1 MNVEQFPDRIIKIEN
16 QNFLYF
22 GGTSYLGLPSNKAF
36 QKLLIQNI
44 KKWGTSYGSSRNAN
58 IQLLA
63 YENCEKYLAKYI
75 QSQAAVTVSSG
86 TLAGKLVIEQL
97 IIDKNIFFHLPNNH
111 NAIQKLGSLPVFI
124 DGKLNKRLLDSK
136 IEKITILTDA
146 VPTSEVKPIDLSF
159 TDEIS
164 ITKKITLV
172 IDESHSFGILGNNG
186 CGLFANISCKNIK
199 NIIMISSLGK
209 AYGVTGGV
217 IAGNLDF
224 INTIKSIPNYVSAA
238 GMNPAFAQ
246 TIPDAADIYLK
257 QFEKLKQNLKFIHTN
272 LKESSLI
279 DFDVNYPILY
289 PKQEKINEILN
300 ENNIVIT
307 NFKYPNDLGYL
318 NRIVITA
325 NHTKSD
331 LKKLISI
338 LNRSY

>member
-1 MNVEQFPDRIIKIEN
+1 
-16 QNFLYF
+16 
-22 GGTSYLGLPSNKAF
+22 
-36 QKLLIQNI
+36 
-44 KKWGTSYGSSRNAN
+44 
-58 IQLLA
+58 
-63 YENCEKYLAKYI
+63 
-75 QSQAAVTVSSG
+75 
-86 TLAGKLVIEQL
+86 
-97 IIDKNIFFHLPNNH
+97 
-111 NAIQKLGSLPVFI
+111 
-124 DGKLNKRLLDSK
+124 
-136 IEKITILTDA
+136 
-146 VPTSEVKPIDLSF
+146 
-159 TDEIS
+159 
-164 ITKKITLV
+164 
-172 IDESHSFGILGNNG
+172 
-186 CGLFANISCKNIK
+186 
-199 NIIMISSLGK
+199 MISSLGK

-224 INTIKSIPNYVSAA
+224 INAIKSIPNYVSAA

-257 QFEKLKQNLKFIHTN
+257 QFEKLKQNLKFIHAN

-279 DFDVNYPILY
+279 DFDSNYPILY

-338 LNRSY
+338 LNRSC